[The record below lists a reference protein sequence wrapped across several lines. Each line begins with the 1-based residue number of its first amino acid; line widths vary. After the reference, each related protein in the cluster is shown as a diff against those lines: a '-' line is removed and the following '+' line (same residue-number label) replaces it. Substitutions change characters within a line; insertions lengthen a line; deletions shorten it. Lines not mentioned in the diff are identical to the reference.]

1 MTFRIKK
8 NDTVLVTGGK
18 DKGVTGKVLFVI
30 PKEDRA
36 IIEGVNFIKRHKR
49 SKNPRAEPGGIIEK
63 EAAIALSIPQIDVKM
78 KSVTMGMK
86 PKERAKF
93 ETNWQEKMDE
103 YKKISGDLK
112 SMLERYYVEH

>member
-30 PKEDRA
+30 PREDRA
-36 IIEGVNFIKRHKR
+36 IVEGVNFIKRHKR

-63 EAAIALSIPQIDVKM
+63 EAAIALSSLMLVCPKC
-78 KSVTMGMK
+78 SK
-86 PKERAKF
+86 PTRIGTRREESGVRIRVC
-93 ETNWQEKMDE
+93 
-103 YKKISGDLK
+103 KKCSAP
-112 SMLERYYVEH
+112 V